1 MINKIGVTME
11 ENNNKNDYNTIDPTR
26 HSLDILKAAIPYINR
41 RTQRSINIAIM
52 ASELANTLKDSRSTS
67 ELSACD
73 VEPFEFNMEGMLV
86 SIKEVCT
93 KPEREMIDFALNFM
107 KTKKLLDA
115 YNMISKASGAM
126 NNPYPGFPN
135 LNAGGNFN
143 NMDLLKNFLSP
154 EQAST
159 FETMSALMSAMSMS

>member
-11 ENNNKNDYNTIDPTR
+11 ENKTKNEYETIDATR

-41 RTQRSINIAIM
+41 RTQRTMNVAIM
-52 ASELANTLKDSRSTS
+52 ATELATTLKDSRSTS

-86 SIKEVCT
+86 SIKEVCS

-115 YNMISKASGAM
+115 YNIISKGSGAM

-135 LNAGGNFN
+135 LNAGKNN
-143 NMDLLKNFLSP
+143 NMDLLKSMLTP